1 MDEVRG
7 SRAQEP
13 QSILNRV
20 FGLEQSGSN
29 VRTEFIAGLTTFLT
43 MVYIVFVNPQI
54 LGNTGMDKGAVFVA
68 TCIAAAV
75 STMVMALYAN
85 YPIALAPGMGLN
97 AFFAFTVVLTLKYT
111 WQQALAAVF
120 CSGVI
125 FFLISIFRIREY
137 IINSIPKNLKLA
149 ISAGV
154 GLFLGIIAL
163 EESKIVVA
171 SPATLVTLGD
181 LRNPVPILCLFGL
194 VLITALNYRRIIG
207 GTLIGILIVT
217 VIGIPLGLAKFSGV
231 VAAPPSLAPTFLQLD
246 FSRVTEGS
254 FLIVIFSFLF
264 VDVFDNAGTLIG
276 VTHRAGLTDANGNLP
291 RMKQAL
297 IADSFAA
304 MFGSLIGTS
313 TTTSYIESAAGVSAG
328 GRTGLTAFFVAIFF
342 LAALFF
348 APLAGMVPAYASSA
362 ALLYVAC
369 VMARG
374 LAEIDWDDI
383 TEAAPAVVAAITMPL
398 TYSIAT
404 GIGLGFITY
413 ALCKLI
419 AGKFADANARGAGA
433 GVHFRHQIRI
443 GLSGTEESTM
453 NAGAASG
460 WVHSWQ
466 LWAILS
472 AVFAALTAIFAKV
485 GVENVNSDLAT
496 FIRTVVVV
504 CVLALI
510 VYATRQFQNPM
521 DISGRTYLFLVL
533 SGLGTGAS
541 WLCYF
546 RALKL
551 GNAAQ
556 VAPIDKLSVVLVA
569 VFGVVFLGERL
580 SVLSWAG
587 IAMVAAGAILVA
599 IG

>member
-1 MDEVRG
+1 MSQAASTG
-7 SRAQEP
+7 TPTQP
-13 QSILNRV
+13 ILDRL
-20 FGLEQSGSN
+20 FGLRASGSN
-29 VRTEFIAGLTTFLT
+29 LRTEFVAGLTTFLT

-75 STMVMALYAN
+75 STAVMALYAN

-97 AFFAFTVVLTLKYT
+97 AFFAFTVVLAMKYT

-137 IINSIPKNLKLA
+137 IINSIPRNLKLA

-163 EESKIVVA
+163 EESKIVVG

-181 LRNPVPILCLFGL
+181 LHNPVAILCLLGL

-207 GTLIGILIVT
+207 GTLIGIVVVT
-217 VIGIPLGLAKFSGV
+217 LIGIPLGLAKYSGIV
-231 VAAPPSLAPTFLQLD
+231 SAPPSLAPTFLQLD
-246 FSRVTEGS
+246 FSRLGETS

-276 VTHRAGLTDANGNLP
+276 VTHRAGLTDKDGNLP

-328 GRTGLTAFFVAIFF
+328 GRTGLTALFVAIFF
-342 LAALFF
+342 LVTLFF
-348 APLAGMVPAYASSA
+348 APLAGMIPAYASAA

-374 LAEIDWDDI
+374 LAEIEWDDI
-383 TEAAPAVVAAITMPL
+383 TESAPAVVAAVAMPL

-413 ALCKLI
+413 ALAKLI
-419 AGKFADANARGAGA
+419 AGKFIDAKP
-433 GVHFRHQIRI
+433 
-443 GLSGTEESTM
+443 
-453 NAGAASG
+453 
-460 WVHSWQ
+460 
-466 LWAILS
+466 
-472 AVFAALTAIFAKV
+472 AVL
-485 GVENVNSDLAT
+485 
-496 FIRTVVVV
+496 
-504 CVLALI
+504 VLALI
-510 VYATRQFQNPM
+510 F
-521 DISGRTYLFLVL
+521 
-533 SGLGTGAS
+533 
-541 WLCYF
+541 
-546 RALKL
+546 
-551 GNAAQ
+551 
-556 VAPIDKLSVVLVA
+556 A
-569 VFGVVFLGERL
+569 VKF
-580 SVLSWAG
+580 W
-587 IAMVAAGAILVA
+587 

>member
-1 MDEVRG
+1 
-7 SRAQEP
+7 
-13 QSILNRV
+13 
-20 FGLEQSGSN
+20 
-29 VRTEFIAGLTTFLT
+29 
-43 MVYIVFVNPQI
+43 
-54 LGNTGMDKGAVFVA
+54 
-68 TCIAAAV
+68 
-75 STMVMALYAN
+75 MALYAN

-97 AFFAFTVVLTLKYT
+97 AFFAFTVVLTMKYT

-181 LRNPVPILCLFGL
+181 LRNPAAILCLLGL
-194 VLITALNYRRIIG
+194 VLITALNYRRIVG
-207 GTLIGILIVT
+207 GTLIGILVVT
-217 VIGIPLGLAKFSGV
+217 LIGIPLGLATSP
-231 VAAPPSLAPTFLQLD
+231 AS
-246 FSRVTEGS
+246 SRRRRRWRRLSCSSTSRASSKTS
-254 FLIVIFSFLF
+254 FLIVMFSFLF

-276 VTHRAGLTDANGNLP
+276 VTHRAGLTDKDGNLP

-328 GRTGLTAFFVAIFF
+328 GRTGLTALFVAVFF

-348 APLAGMVPAYASSA
+348 APLAGMIPAYASAA

-369 VMARG
+369 IMARG

-383 TEAAPAVVAAITMPL
+383 TEAAPAVVAAVTMPL

-413 ALCKLI
+413 ALAKLI
-419 AGKFADANARGAGA
+419 AGKFADAKPAVLVLALLFALKFASASWPGRRHATRRSAHECQCAFVMAVFLAILGRAVGDLRGAHGDLRQSRRRERQFRSRHLHPHHRGRLRAGLDRLRHAAISEPGGDFRPHVFVPAAVRPRHRRVVAVLFPRAQARQCRASRADRQIERGAG
-433 GVHFRHQIRI
+433 RHVRR
-443 GLSGTEESTM
+443 
-453 NAGAASG
+453 
-460 WVHSWQ
+460 
-466 LWAILS
+466 
-472 AVFAALTAIFAKV
+472 AVSRREA
-485 GVENVNSDLAT
+485 
-496 FIRTVVVV
+496 
-504 CVLALI
+504 
-510 VYATRQFQNPM
+510 
-521 DISGRTYLFLVL
+521 
-533 SGLGTGAS
+533 
-541 WLCYF
+541 F
-546 RALKL
+546 RA
-551 GNAAQ
+551 
-556 VAPIDKLSVVLVA
+556 
-569 VFGVVFLGERL
+569 
-580 SVLSWAG
+580 
-587 IAMVAAGAILVA
+587 
-599 IG
+599 